1 MDSKFHIPHSIFLLM
16 FTKWIDFISRYQLV
30 LILAALVAGLAW
42 PQIFLPLNPLNA
54 TFLQT
59 IMFLAGLR
67 LDFAEFLHE
76 AKDWRTLLLA
86 NSMMLVLLPFLVAL
100 PLSVFAPDWILP
112 FVLAAAMPTG
122 LTAPAVVTILGGRTS
137 LALLIAISTSL
148 LSPITVPL
156 VLRVMLGQ
164 NIQLN
169 VPDMMWNIASVV
181 VGPIILASLLQ
192 WKIGRKRIERFADP
206 MRLVNLAAF
215 ALVIASVSASSAK
228 GADGQNGFVSIGTD
242 GLIVVILMTVF
253 WMGIAWLASSMLSWR
268 NAVDRMTVAFCLVYM
283 NTTLGV
289 WIADKFFHETDIA
302 PKIVAVFVATT
313 IILPVF
319 KYFIPHEKRKEF
331 KHIYK
336 VHQM

>member
-1 MDSKFHIPHSIFLLM
+1 M
-16 FTKWIDFISRYQLV
+16 FTKWIDLISRYQLV
-30 LILAALVAGLAW
+30 LIFIALIAGLAW
-42 PQIFLPLNPLNA
+42 PQVFLPLNPLNA
-54 TFLQT
+54 TFLQI
-59 IMFLAGLR
+59 IMFASGLR
-67 LDFAEFLHE
+67 LDFAEFLRE
-76 AKDWRTLLLA
+76 AKDWKTLLLA
-86 NSMMLVLLPFLVAL
+86 NSMMLVGLPLLVAI
-100 PLSVFAPDWILP
+100 PLSIFAPSWTLP

-137 LALLIAISTSL
+137 LALLISVSTSL

-156 VLRVMLGQ
+156 VLRYMLGTSV
-164 NIQLN
+164 QLN
-169 VPDMMWNIASVV
+169 TVDMMWNIASVV
-181 VGPIILASLLQ
+181 VGPIILASLIQ
-192 WKIGRKRIERFADP
+192 WKIKRKRIERYADHI
-206 MRLVNLAAF
+206 RLVNLAAF

-228 GADGQNGFVSIGTD
+228 GSDGANGFVSIGVD

-253 WMGIAWLASSMLSWR
+253 WMGIAWLASSILSWR

-289 WIADKFFHETDIA
+289 WIADKFFHSEDIA

-319 KYFIPHEKRKEF
+319 KFFIPHEHRHKF

-336 VHQM
+336 IEQV